1 MHKNKFLS
9 IILIFVIALSTLFS
23 FSISNADTSSKTINI
38 NGQILSIED
47 IEKNLQKLQT
57 KNPFEMAVSEIA
69 IGIGDF
75 LLDYM
80 VFLVKD
86 EITIDRLVFN
96 KVPSLNANFF
106 EANKKGLVPDT
117 TEIICDVV
125 NDWYAFFNGIAI
137 VAYLMILV
145 FIGIKILLRNSF
157 GKSKII

>member
-1 MHKNKFLS
+1 MQKNKIIS
-9 IILIFVIALSTLFS
+9 IILIFVVALSTLFS
-23 FSISNADTSSKTINI
+23 FSVSNADDSSGTINI
-38 NGQILSIED
+38 NGEIVTIEE
-47 IEKNLQKLQT
+47 IEENLRKLQT
-57 KNPFEMAVSEIA
+57 ENPFEMAVSEIA

-96 KVPSLNANFF
+96 KVLSLDANFF

-145 FIGIKILLRNSF
+145 FIGIKILLRNSVKES
-157 GKSKII
+157 KSI